1 MLKLCVFKFLRQR
14 LHVCV
19 FLSFLFCGSDVSA
32 SMLLFVALL
41 CHETWCVALI
51 KLWWLCDRVSY
62 RKPGGV
68 QKRAPMGGQIQALP
82 GTSVSKKFFVTYYSR
97 RCRNVVLDPGNVTEN
112 GPAPG
117 PYKTHASTT
126 KNWPAKR
133 DPNWPRWR
141 TQFLVTRARPI
152 NHFFEK
158 KIAQFFKKTL
168 SFGHIQIQ
176 NQVLRWV
183 QKMDLKR
190 CPNSGTLLRKYI
202 KIHQMWLKMV
212 LLTGPI
218 FDPKGELNSDTQ
230 ASVTFSKKSY
240 WKSNKNHSEDCN
252 IWNFIAAV
260 VGTDTDVRHWASISF
275 SRQLWGPHF

>member
-1 MLKLCVFKFLRQR
+1 MIFGSKKGRTKVLGSKFSRNSYFSRSRLIVWPSALRHLIFASIWAIWQKLCWNCLFSEFCDRDYMS
-14 LHVCV
+14 VCL

-51 KLWWLCDRVSY
+51 KLWWLCHRVSY

-82 GTSVSKKFFVTYYSR
+82 GTSVSKKLFVTYYSW
-97 RCRNVVLDPGNVTEN
+97 RCRNVVLDPRQVTEN

-158 KIAQFFKKTL
+158 KL
-168 SFGHIQIQ
+168 H
-176 NQVLRWV
+176 N
-183 QKMDLKR
+183 
-190 CPNSGTLLRKYI
+190 
-202 KIHQMWLKMV
+202 
-212 LLTGPI
+212 
-218 FDPKGELNSDTQ
+218 
-230 ASVTFSKKSY
+230 FSKKLFLLDTS
-240 WKSNKNHSEDCN
+240 KSK
-252 IWNFIAAV
+252 IK
-260 VGTDTDVRHWASISF
+260 F
-275 SRQLWGPHF
+275 SGGSKKWT

>member
-1 MLKLCVFKFLRQR
+1 MTKVMLKLFIFRILWQR

-19 FLSFLFCGSDVSA
+19 FVLEFFILWVRCVSA

-51 KLWWLCDRVSY
+51 KLWWLCHRVSY

-141 TQFLVTRARPI
+141 TQFLVTRARLI
-152 NHFFEK
+152 NHFFRK
-158 KIAQFFKKTL
+158 KLQNFSKNSFFWTHPNPKSRSPVGPKNELKNVPKFRHAFKKVY
-168 SFGHIQIQ
+168 S
-176 NQVLRWV
+176 NP
-183 QKMDLKR
+183 
-190 CPNSGTLLRKYI
+190 PNVTKN
-202 KIHQMWLKMV
+202 
-212 LLTGPI
+212 GPADGSN

-230 ASVTFSKKSY
+230 APVTSSKK
-240 WKSNKNHSEDCN
+240 
-252 IWNFIAAV
+252 
-260 VGTDTDVRHWASISF
+260 
-275 SRQLWGPHF
+275 